1 LICDIT
7 SASVQLVYDGSTW
20 EVYAQIGGTGGTAV
34 TLDGVQTLTNKTWNS
49 NNIGTAYGGTGLT
62 TLGTAGQA
70 LLVNS
75 GATAL
80 EYGSAGITT
89 GKAIAM
95 AMIFGF

>member
-1 LICDIT
+1 VEGALYFNSTTDT
-7 SASVQLVYDGSTW
+7 SRVYN
-20 EVYAQIGGTGGTAV
+20 GTAWQNVAPVATTIDLATQV
-34 TLDGVQTLTNKTWNS
+34 TGTLA
-49 NNIGTAYGGTGLT
+49 TANGGTGLT

-70 LLVNS
+70 LVVNS

-80 EYGSAGITT
+80 EYGSAGVST